1 VFRSV
6 LFNNFYFGRTQPLV
20 VIVGILGLLERV
32 YCLFVYIYTTFDLL
46 SLVELFI
53 TLLYN
58 YIDIKRNGIILEI
71 EKRID
76 DVSLFCSYS
85 WQELN
90 LTKLDCRC
98 QKSKTTFKK

>member
-32 YCLFVYIYTTFDLL
+32 YCLFVYYTTFDLP
-46 SLVELFI
+46 SPVELFI
-53 TLLYN
+53 TLLYYN

-76 DVSLFCSYS
+76 DVSLFCS
-85 WQELN
+85 
-90 LTKLDCRC
+90 
-98 QKSKTTFKK
+98 